1 VNLRNRPKLGQNFLI
16 SPAAQAAIADAL
28 GDVAHRTV
36 VEIGPGRGAIT
47 HILARRARRLIAIE
61 FDPALAAQLQADF
74 SAQPSVTILRRNIL
88 ATDLAD
94 MAQRART
101 EIEAGEEAGGRGEQK
116 SEAAHAESHVSS
128 DTERVSKILIV
139 GNLPYYITSD
149 ILLHLFAAHRVIERA
164 VVMIQREVADRVAAQ
179 PGSRDY
185 GLLSVTA
192 QLYARVEKLF
202 TLPPTAFSP
211 PPQVHSTV
219 LRLTMQPRLDEL
231 GLTPSPNHADPV
243 PPFLQFLRSCFAQK
257 RKTLANNL
265 RAAGHEPTVI
275 AAALAAGN
283 VAPQSRAEQLD
294 LPALG
299 GLYQR
304 LKHARAQA

>member
-1 VNLRNRPKLGQNFLI
+1 VNIRHRPKLGQNFLI
-16 SPAAQAAIADAL
+16 SPTAQTAIADAL
-28 GDVAHRTV
+28 GDVSDRTV

-74 SAQPSVTILRRNIL
+74 SGQPQVTILHQDIL
-88 ATDLAD
+88 ATDLAALAEAHPAVPAREGRPEHP
-94 MAQRART
+94 AQSDSARA
-101 EIEAGEEAGGRGEQK
+101 EPEA
-116 SEAAHAESHVSS
+116 
-128 DTERVSKILIV
+128 SKNDWRFSKLQLV

-149 ILLHLFAAHRVIERA
+149 ILLHLFAAHRVIDRA

-202 TLPPTAFSP
+202 TLPPGAFSP

-219 LRLTMQPRLDEL
+219 LRLTMAPRLDVL
-231 GLTPSPNHADPV
+231 GFAAAPGLSDPAAA
-243 PPFLQFLRSCFAQK
+243 FLQFLRTCFAQK

-265 RAAGHEPTVI
+265 RAAGHTPEAI
-275 AAALAAGN
+275 AAALAACAI
-283 VAPQSRAEQLD
+283 APQSRAEQLD
-294 LPALG
+294 LPTLAQ
-299 GLYQR
+299 LYQHFR
-304 LKHARAQA
+304 KSL